1 MTVQRTA
8 ADRAPNDT
16 GVDRRRLSFTITVV
30 LLVAVVVILV
40 VRRRFDPL
48 RKLQS
53 STTRAIEARIT
64 AFDYAPFRR
73 QRSAAPA
80 DNWSGLAAAGELGAA
95 LKENRSSDNLHRYA
109 LANLVLDKPAAS
121 IELLNEAVG
130 KEPKDAAI
138 LSDLAAAQLA
148 AGRPAEAAESAAKA
162 AEREPKSAAAAFNWA
177 LALESLSNRRAAIK
191 SWEQYLALDERSSWA
206 DEARAR
212 LAHLREPRRM
222 WSDDKALLAPATSA
236 ETLQRVVHRYPQ
248 RVRLWAADE
257 LLPRWIEL
265 RRNEDLALLAAI
277 GAARLPDDPFMRDVA
292 NDARACKPDF
302 EAGVRAYHDGRT
314 ANRQRDLN
322 LAGRKFN
329 EAARLLDRAGS
340 PLSFLAT
347 IYAASNESYRGEF
360 AAALARVASIES
372 RVQRY
377 PSLGAEGEWVR
388 GLIFARRGEHSEA
401 LQSFRRGL
409 ELAMRGA
416 DTENVVALTALI
428 ATELDELAEPEEAD
442 RYRADALRR
451 VDAIGAA
458 PQRTY
463 VAFSETAL
471 NELKRHRPHVALAF
485 VETQQALA
493 EEARDPLLLAESAS
507 ARALALRD
515 LGRNDDALA
524 SIADSR
530 RQALQITTEA
540 LRNRTLAE
548 TGYVDALVRR
558 ERDPDQAL
566 ASLQAAMQR
575 WQNDGWRWHVAAS
588 RLALGDIRLSR
599 GDRRGAESDFRAGI
613 ADMEEERGALDEA
626 KLRVAYF
633 ERADRLFERLIE
645 LLIDE
650 KRIDEALSI
659 AERKR
664 SRALLDAI
672 TRDGAATPLDAA
684 SIRKALPANAALLE
698 FELLPR
704 AAVVWL
710 IDGSGIS
717 AIETT
722 ARGEEI
728 ASAVERQ
735 RRAIDRND
743 APAIER
749 EARWLYRQLIAPFA
763 AKFAANDTLI
773 VVPDRELFALP
784 FAALIDEKGR
794 YLIESKQIEVAP
806 SASLYARTVAAS
818 ASKSTA
824 VLAVAQPAPRDRVVL
839 EHARSETEQ
848 LADVYGDASIH
859 IGANITPR
867 EFLRR
872 AADANIVA
880 FAGHANDN
888 ALLFESPRNEP
899 PVLLTTG
906 DIMSARLPSRP
917 LIVLAA
923 CNTGRGN
930 VRAVEGVDSLA
941 TAFLGAG
948 ARSVVATLWDIDDA
962 PSAHLFIQLHRSI
975 HRGRNAPA
983 ALRDA
988 QLEMLRS
995 QDPRDRE
1002 PASWAGVFVVG
1013 SI

>member
-1 MTVQRTA
+1 MVAVALLT
-8 ADRAPNDT
+8 
-16 GVDRRRLSFTITVV
+16 
-30 LLVAVVVILV
+30 LVAVILV

-48 RKLQS
+48 RKLQP

-73 QRSAAPA
+73 RRSATPA
-80 DNWSGLAAAGELGAA
+80 DNWSALAAAGELGAA

-109 LANLVLDKPAAS
+109 LASLVLDKPSVS
-121 IELLNEAVG
+121 IELLNEAAG

-148 AGRPAEAAESAAKA
+148 AGRPAEAAENAAKA
-162 AEREPKSAAAAFNWA
+162 AAREPKSAAAAFNWA
-177 LALESLSNRRAAIK
+177 LALESLSNRRASIK
-191 SWEQYLALDERSSWA
+191 AWEQYLALDERSSWA

-222 WSDDKALLAPATSA
+222 WSDDKALLAPATAA

-248 RVRLWAADE
+248 RVRLWTADE

-277 GAARLPDDPFMRDVA
+277 GAARLPEDPFMRDVA

-302 EAGVRAYHDGRT
+302 EAGVRAYRDGRT

-322 LAGRKFN
+322 LAGRKFD

-340 PLSFLAT
+340 PFSFLAT

-360 AAALARVASIES
+360 AAALARITSIES

-409 ELAMRGA
+409 ELAMRGG

-442 RYRADALRR
+442 RYRADALRQ

-463 VAFSETAL
+463 VAVSETAL
-471 NELKRHRPHVALAF
+471 NELRRHRPHVALAF
-485 VETQQALA
+485 IETQQALA

-515 LGRNDDALA
+515 LGRSDDALA

-548 TGYVDALVRR
+548 TGYVDALLRK
-558 ERDPDQAL
+558 ESDPEQAL
-566 ASLQAAMQR
+566 ASLRDAMQR

-599 GDRRGAESDFRAGI
+599 GDRRGVESDFRAGI
-613 ADMEEERGALDEA
+613 ADMEQERGALDEA

-664 SRALLDAI
+664 GRALLDAVAH
-672 TRDGAATPLDAA
+672 DGAATPLDAT

-704 AAVVWL
+704 AVVVWL

-717 AIETT
+717 AVETT
-722 ARGEEI
+722 ARGEEV

-743 APAIER
+743 APAMER

-763 AKFAANDTLI
+763 AKLAANETLI

-784 FAALIDEKGR
+784 FAALIDENGH
-794 YLIESKQIEVAP
+794 YLIESKELAVAP
-806 SASLYARTVAAS
+806 SASLYARTAAGGVS
-818 ASKSTA
+818 NGGP
-824 VLAVAQPAPRDRVVL
+824 VLAVAQPAPKDRAVL

-848 LADVYGDASIH
+848 LADVYDGASVF
-859 IGANITPR
+859 IGATLTPR

-872 AADANIVA
+872 GAEASIVS
-880 FAGHANDN
+880 FAGHTNGN
-888 ALLFESPRNEP
+888 ALLFESSRGAP
-899 PVLLTTG
+899 PMLLTTG
-906 DIMSARLPSRP
+906 DVMSARFPSRP
-917 LIVLAA
+917 LVILAA

-948 ARSVVATLWDIDDA
+948 ARSVIATLWDIDDA
-962 PSAHLFIQLHRSI
+962 SSERLFLRLHRGI
-975 HRGRNAPA
+975 RRGRGAAA
-983 ALRDA
+983 ALREA
-988 QLEMLRS
+988 QLQMLHS
-995 QDPRDRE
+995 TDPRDRE